1 MCLTTN
7 MWTAYQGNWIHLKKK
22 RYPRCEHKTPPEF
35 HIVRRQA
42 PPLHFHLTRSFWVSY
57 DAQDTTYFWASYF
70 VWYQSGRRVK
80 PHGKCTYCY
89 HWGEMTEVKEERS
102 NPFIRSSGS
111 SGVCDL
117 WPLNSH
123 PPTQIFQPVHPLPLI
138 VLWNAWRLFF
148 FLKKNKIY
156 FQHIF

>member
-1 MCLTTN
+1 

-22 RYPRCEHKTPPEF
+22 RYPRCEHKPPPEF

-123 PPTQIFQPVHPLPLI
+123 PPDTNFPTSPSSATHCAVKCMTP
-138 VLWNAWRLFF
+138 FF
-148 FLKKNKIY
+148 FKKKKQDLFSAHFLKP
-156 FQHIF
+156 QL